1 MFNLRSDF
9 VDELIEQEMENEY
22 FNHQKREYKNIY
34 TNHITIKKYSK
45 KIGKPIGDYIS
56 ISFSNMQD
64 KYEREHIEKL
74 IEKNLHFLFEK
85 YNLSEDAKV
94 LVVGM
99 GNKKITPDAL
109 GPMVIENLMITN
121 HLFIYNN
128 LSIKDGV
135 RRVSALVPGVMGTTG
150 LETSDIILGVCKQ
163 YKPDI
168 LICIDALATKS
179 YTRINKAIQISDTG
193 ISPGSGVNNHRKRID
208 EKNLKVPVVTLG
220 VATVVDTF
228 SIFYEYLNLVNEKI
242 NFKITK
248 NKINTME
255 KILFENNAHLIVTP
269 KEIDEDL
276 NNLVVIISNSLNNA
290 LHKNNQ
296 NL

>member
-1 MFNLRSDF
+1 MRNFRTDF
-9 VDELIEQEMENEY
+9 VDELIEEQFENEF
-22 FNHQKREYKNIY
+22 FNHQKREYKNIL
-34 TNHITIKKYSK
+34 TNHITIKKYNK

-56 ISFSNMQD
+56 ISFFDMED
-64 KYEREHIEKL
+64 KIDRSHIEKL
-74 IEKNLHFLFEK
+74 IEKNLHLLFSK
-85 YNLSEDAKV
+85 YNLANNAKV

-121 HLFIYNN
+121 HLFNN
-128 LSIKDGV
+128 NDISIKEEV
-135 RRVSALVPGVMGTTG
+135 RKVSALVPGVMGTTG
-150 LETSDIILGVCKQ
+150 METSDIIYGVCKQ

-179 YTRINKAIQISDTG
+179 YTRINRAIQISDTG

-208 EKNLKVPVVTLG
+208 IKSVKVPVITIG

-228 SIFYEYLNLVNEKI
+228 SIFYEYLDLIKEKI
-242 NFKITK
+242 NFKLTNK
-248 NKINTME
+248 KINLME
-255 KILFENNAHLIVTP
+255 RILHENNAHLIVTP

-276 NNLVVIISNSLNNA
+276 KNLVFIISNALNNTFQ
-290 LHKNNQ
+290 KNNK

>member
-1 MFNLRSDF
+1 MRNFRTDF
-9 VDELIEQEMENEY
+9 VDELIEEQFENEF
-22 FNHQKREYKNIY
+22 FNHQKREYKNIL
-34 TNHITIKKYSK
+34 TNHITIKKYNK

-56 ISFSNMQD
+56 ISFFDMED
-64 KYEREHIEKL
+64 KIDRSHIEKL
-74 IEKNLHFLFEK
+74 IEKNLHLLFSK
-85 YNLSEDAKV
+85 YNLANNAKV

-121 HLFIYNN
+121 HLFNN
-128 LSIKDGV
+128 KDISIKEEV
-135 RRVSALVPGVMGTTG
+135 RKVSALVPGVMGTTG
-150 LETSDIILGVCKQ
+150 METSDIIYGVCKQ

-179 YTRINKAIQISDTG
+179 YTRINRAIQISDTG

-208 EKNLKVPVVTLG
+208 IKSVKVPVITIG

-228 SIFYEYLNLVNEKI
+228 SIFYEYLDLIKEKI
-242 NFKITK
+242 NFKLTNK
-248 NKINTME
+248 KINLME
-255 KILFENNAHLIVTP
+255 RILHDNNAHLIVTP

-276 NNLVVIISNSLNNA
+276 KNLVFIISNALNNTFQ
-290 LHKNNQ
+290 KNNK